1 MNSMKHL
8 KKCVNT
14 LDGRGEAMEKQN
26 EGLFQTKTSKE
37 YEDAWNTIWDSIGTE
52 DEFKSLKDIRSFIY
66 SRPKR
71 FPKLNADVDKFSM
84 RLWQAYKANTDIEYE
99 TGLKVYDDEPVYT
112 ESKKSSRKRVAESY
126 DNDTRTSVK
135 VEFYRRD
142 SDEVE
147 DIVADVNELHN
158 TTFFAHELGKKIY
171 VESGTLFTSVAKLED
186 ILEEFLSRGANEIRF
201 IKA

>member
-1 MNSMKHL
+1 M
-8 KKCVNT
+8 V
-14 LDGRGEAMEKQN
+14 GVMEKKN

-52 DEFKSLKDIRSFIY
+52 DEFKSLKDIKSFIY

-71 FPKLNADVDKFSM
+71 FPKLNADVDKYSM
-84 RLWQAYKANTDIEYE
+84 RLWQAYKLNTDIEYE
-99 TGLKVYDDEPVYT
+99 TGLKDYDQPLYGDLHH
-112 ESKKSSRKRVAESY
+112 SLQESY

-135 VEFYRRD
+135 VEFYGRD

-147 DIVADVNELHN
+147 DIVADVNEIHN
-158 TTFFAHELGKKIY
+158 TTFFAHELGKRVF

-186 ILEEFLSRGANEIRF
+186 ILEEFLSRGASEIRF

>member
-1 MNSMKHL
+1 
-8 KKCVNT
+8 
-14 LDGRGEAMEKQN
+14 MEKQN

-84 RLWQAYKANTDIEYE
+84 RLWQAYKLNTDIEYE
-99 TGLKVYDDEPVYT
+99 TGLKDYDQPLYGDMHHSEPVYT
-112 ESKKSSRKRVAESY
+112 ESNKSSRKRVAESY

-135 VEFYRRD
+135 VEFYGRD

>member
-1 MNSMKHL
+1 
-8 KKCVNT
+8 
-14 LDGRGEAMEKQN
+14 MEKQN

-84 RLWQAYKANTDIEYE
+84 RLWQAYKLNTDIEYE
-99 TGLKVYDDEPVYT
+99 TGLKDYDQPLYGDMHHSEPVYT
-112 ESKKSSRKRVAESY
+112 ESKKSSQSKSLNESY

-135 VEFYRRD
+135 IEFYGRD

>member
-1 MNSMKHL
+1 
-8 KKCVNT
+8 
-14 LDGRGEAMEKQN
+14 MEKQN

-84 RLWQAYKANTDIEYE
+84 RLWQAYKLNTDIEYE
-99 TGLKVYDDEPVYT
+99 TGLKDYDQPLYGDLHHSEPVYT
-112 ESKKSSRKRVAESY
+112 ESKKNSRKRVAESY

-135 VEFYRRD
+135 VEFYGRD